1 VAKVDIATVAQTP
14 ARVLPSSAGLR
25 GLAAIFFLLACP
37 QLFSQEF
44 HPTESQVEAAYLYN
58 FGKFVTWPATRAAN
72 SDTFQ
77 ICVLG
82 KDPFGPA
89 LDTIVSG
96 ESLGGKKIEVL
107 RLASIQRT
115 QSCMILFISSSE
127 ESQLPAIFIAAKTFN
142 LLTVSNIGHFAE
154 RGGDIGLV
162 REQDRVRFEVN
173 RSATDEA
180 HLQLSSELLKVA
192 VRVIRKH

>member
-1 VAKVDIATVAQTP
+1 MAKVSIAAESETR
-14 ARVLPSSAGLR
+14 ARVLPSGAVLR
-25 GLAAIFFLLACP
+25 TLITLFLLFSSGHI
-37 QLFSQEF
+37 FSQEF

-58 FGKFVTWPATRAAN
+58 FGKFVTWPVTRTAN

-89 LDTIVSG
+89 LDAIVSG
-96 ESLGGKKIEVL
+96 ESLDGKKIRVL
-107 RLASIQRT
+107 RLVSVQQT
-115 QSCMILFISSSE
+115 KPCMILFISTSE
-127 ESQLPAIFIAAKTFN
+127 ESHLPAILIAAKTFN

-154 RGGDIGLV
+154 RGGEIGLI
-162 REQDRVRFEVN
+162 RAQDRVRFEVN
-173 RSATDEA
+173 RSAADED

-192 VRVIRKH
+192 VRVIRKR